1 MKWKGFIS
9 GVVISTLVLAVAV
22 GANAPILKSQD
33 VEQQKLTPSNQTI
46 KEFVPPSKTQQ
57 NRKKRHTIKLTLT
70 STDDLKVNDGDII
83 QKGHIISDRTKERE
97 RLEAR
102 KKQLELSIEAQKIP
116 LPELLPP
123 TPPNYNIEINNVN
136 RAKFSLNQLANRPE
150 PAYRFKTQELREV
163 FDRDVIEKEAQQKE
177 KKVLAAIAYEQSLNQ
192 LQAARD
198 KYERDKY
205 QYSLELTRR
214 QINQQEREFR
224 LASLTAQLQ
233 NAETELGEITTIRS
247 PYAGKVRRVRILGQ
261 NNLTITAELIIDVEQ
276 TN

>member
-1 MKWKGFIS
+1 MEWKGYMVGIL
-9 GVVISTLVLAVAV
+9 ISTLALTFAV
-22 GANAPILKSQD
+22 GANVPILKSKD
-33 VEQQKLTPSNQTI
+33 TQQEALNPTNQTVKQFVTPST
-46 KEFVPPSKTQQ
+46 TQQ
-57 NRKKRHTIKLTLT
+57 NRRKRHTIKLTLT

-83 QKGHIISDRTKERE
+83 QEGHIISDRTKERE

-123 TPPNYNIEINNVN
+123 TPPNYNIQINNVN

-163 FDRDVIEKEAQQKE
+163 FDRDIIEKEAQQKE
-177 KKVLAAIAYEQSLNQ
+177 KEVLAAIAYEQSLNQ

-214 QINQQEREFR
+214 QTNQQEREFR

-261 NNLTITAELIIDVEQ
+261 NNLTITAEVIIDVEQ
-276 TN
+276 TD